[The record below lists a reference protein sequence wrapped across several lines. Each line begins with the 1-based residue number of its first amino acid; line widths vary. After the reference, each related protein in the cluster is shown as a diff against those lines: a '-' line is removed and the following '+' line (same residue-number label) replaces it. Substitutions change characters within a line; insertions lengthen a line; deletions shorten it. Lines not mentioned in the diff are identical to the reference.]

1 MDPLRTKCWHHVGG
15 CQKSDPP
22 KRQAPPR
29 GTSDALGVL
38 GTIADEIQLQQGTF
52 LEFISDEARI
62 RGGGKMSCDFLFR
75 SAFPDETRLI
85 FLKRNSWFSEKQ
97 SEVAFL

>member
-1 MDPLRTKCWHHVGG
+1 MLASCWRMP
-15 CQKSDPP
+15 KSDPSKTP
-22 KRQAPPR
+22 LPHG

-62 RGGGKMSCDFLFR
+62 RGGENELRIFFR
-75 SAFPDETRLI
+75 SAFQMKRLI